1 MTNYIDNGIIKVGV
15 KSFGATL
22 TSIVSKKSGYE
33 FLWQGNPTVWNGQS
47 PILFP
52 IIGKLLNDECIINGK
67 TYSIIRHGLARHK
80 EFEPVVLTENEIVLK
95 LSVAPADMGKVI
107 GKQGKIAKAIRTVVR
122 ASASKSDKKIL
133 VDIQ

>member
-1 MTNYIDNGIIKVGV
+1 MIILINTQKGVDYMTNYIDNGIIKVGV

-52 IIGKLLNDECIINGK
+52 TIGKLLMMNVLSTGK
-67 TYSIIRHGLARHK
+67 HTA
-80 EFEPVVLTENEIVLK
+80 
-95 LSVAPADMGKVI
+95 
-107 GKQGKIAKAIRTVVR
+107 
-122 ASASKSDKKIL
+122 
-133 VDIQ
+133 

>member
-1 MTNYIDNGIIKVGV
+1 MIILINTQKGVDYMTNYIDNGIIKVGV

-33 FLWQGNPTVWNGQS
+33 FLWQGDPTVWNGQS

-67 TYSIIRHGLARHK
+67 TYSVIRHGLARHR
-80 EFEPVVLTENEIVLK
+80 EFEPVVLTENEIVFLQKENADTLK
-95 LSVAPADMGKVI
+95 C
-107 GKQGKIAKAIRTVVR
+107 
-122 ASASKSDKKIL
+122 
-133 VDIQ
+133 

>member
-33 FLWQGNPTVWNGQS
+33 FLWQGDPTVWNGQS

-67 TYSIIRHGLARHK
+67 TYSIIRHGLARHR
-80 EFEPVVLTENEIVLK
+80 EFEPVVLTENEIVFLQK
-95 LSVAPADMGKVI
+95 ENRSEEHTSELQS
-107 GKQGKIAKAIRTVVR
+107 R
-122 ASASKSDKKIL
+122 
-133 VDIQ
+133 

>member
-1 MTNYIDNGIIKVGV
+1 MIILINTQKGVDYMTNYIDNGIIKVGV
-15 KSFGATL
+15 KNFGATL

-67 TYSIIRHGLARHK
+67 TYSIIRHGLAG
-80 EFEPVVLTENEIVLK
+80 TESLN
-95 LSVAPADMGKVI
+95 
-107 GKQGKIAKAIRTVVR
+107 R
-122 ASASKSDKKIL
+122 
-133 VDIQ
+133 